1 MRKDIA
7 PSKRA
12 LENALSSTIFDGA
25 FIFLFIPRAAVTPS
39 GFALHSATILIKDY
53 QELQNPHITL
63 HERTN
68 KIQNI
73 VKNIF
78 RILLAVS
85 YLAITFP
92 AIEQNQKAFTALIL
106 IISPAASLFAL
117 ATLCSWEASALLVNG
132 ILQESRLSLEDA
144 ILMGIAAFIASEC
157 SEDFP
162 IKNLEDYIITP
173 LSNQV
178 AKAFI

>member
-1 MRKDIA
+1 MRLIGLV
-7 PSKRA
+7 PQPFR
-12 LENALSSTIFDGA
+12 NI
-25 FIFLFIPRAAVTPS
+25 
-39 GFALHSATILIKDY
+39 IKDY

-63 HERTN
+63 LERTN

-78 RILLAVS
+78 RILLVVS
-85 YLAITFP
+85 YLAIAFP
-92 AIEQNQKAFTALIL
+92 AIEQNQKNFTALL
-106 IISPAASLFAL
+106 LFISPAAGLFAL
-117 ATLCSWEASALLVNG
+117 ATLCSCEASVLLVNA
-132 ILQESRLSLEDA
+132 ILQRSLPSLGEA
-144 ILMGIAAFIASEC
+144 ILMGIVAIVASEC

-162 IKNLEDYIITP
+162 IKILEDYIITP